1 MKPRRRLD
9 PFSTPRSYTNN
20 PNNFIQVTYIPG
32 KGSYA
37 YKLSMHRRTDKEED
51 PHTIR
56 QSHDLAIVSVRE
68 NGYFYVVKRYDKTIP
83 GKKPVTVGWSL
94 SSRRADRMA
103 RKMVEKI
110 KEDHGAPRIVTVD
123 NSLEEKARV
132 NEIRDYVRGGAVL

>member
-1 MKPRRRLD
+1 
-9 PFSTPRSYTNN
+9 
-20 PNNFIQVTYIPG
+20 
-32 KGSYA
+32 
-37 YKLSMHRRTDKEED
+37 MHRRTDKEED